1 MEASDLPAVVR
12 LAAREFVPLN
22 ELPEYGGMSSTGFG
36 EQVEAWWLRQNVYW
50 GMLARHMY
58 PDRKDHQV
66 FLLLEEQ
73 GGRKSARDT
82 PYYRKGKKMGE
93 EEGQG
98 RENEDTTLLGM
109 IELSLQPTTG
119 LPPPLLPLPPP
130 IKHFLAL
137 LGFPVHPYISN
148 LLVDASVRRQG
159 HAARLVA
166 HAESVA
172 REDGFNLIFLHADGD
187 YRPAVKLYETLGYKG
202 GEEEGEEGG
211 EERRGWVEKWV
222 GMKLRYFRKEL

>member
-1 MEASDLPAVVR
+1 MPSA
-12 LAAREFVPLN
+12 
-22 ELPEYGGMSSTGFG
+22 GFE

-50 GMLARHMY
+50 GMLARHVY

-66 FLLLEEQ
+66 FLLLEEEE
-73 GGRKSARDT
+73 GRDRARGT
-82 PYYRKGKKMGE
+82 PSNSSSMKMGE
-93 EEGQG
+93 EERQG
-98 RENEDTTLLGM
+98 RENEDATLLGM

-119 LPPPLLPLPPP
+119 LPPPLLPLPPAV
-130 IKHFLAL
+130 KRFLAL

-172 REDGFNLIFLHADGD
+172 RENGFHLIYLHADGD
-187 YRPAVKLYETLGYKG
+187 YRPAVKLYENLGYEG
-202 GEEEGEEGG
+202 GGEDGVEGEEEGG
-211 EERRGWVEKWV
+211 GWVEKWV